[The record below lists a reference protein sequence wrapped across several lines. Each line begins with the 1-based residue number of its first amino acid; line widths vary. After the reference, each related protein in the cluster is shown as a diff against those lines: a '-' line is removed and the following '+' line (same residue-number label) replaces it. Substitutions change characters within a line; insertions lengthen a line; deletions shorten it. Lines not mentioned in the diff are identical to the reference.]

1 VSQQPRQVV
10 GRRISHYQILSLIG
24 AGGMGEV
31 YIAQDTRLGRKV
43 ALKLLPAEFTEDPE
57 RARRFEREARA
68 ASALNHPNI
77 ITIYDIEQVDG
88 LHFIVTE
95 YVEGQ
100 TLRNLM
106 PATRVSMA
114 EALEIAVQVA
124 GALAAAHRA
133 GIVHRDIKP
142 ENIMLREDGVVK
154 VVDFGLA
161 KLAEQQT
168 PALDS
173 EAPTIF
179 TTDPGT
185 IMGSVSYMSPEQTR
199 GKPVDTRSDIFSLG
213 VVIYEMVAGSSPFE
227 GETPSDVI
235 ASILRTEPLPL
246 AHYSPDIPAELE
258 RIVAKALAKDK
269 EERYQTAQDLLI
281 DLKRLKQ
288 PQKIEAQMQ
297 RSASPNS
304 GMDSSMTGGGE
315 AAANLEGAGGI
326 RQVSVART
334 VLSAEYMAGAIKRHK
349 IRAALVLA
357 LLAFIVAAI
366 VYHALQTSDA
376 AIDSIAVLPLV
387 NMGSDPNAE
396 YLSEGIAD
404 GIANSLAQL
413 PGLRVVPLSKVSRY
427 KDREADPQE
436 VGHKLGVRSV
446 LVWRIAQRGDG
457 LNIRTELVDVAN
469 VSRLWGQQ
477 YDLKLSDLLSV
488 QEEISRKISER
499 LGLSLTG
506 EQQRRLTRRYTE
518 NTEAYQLYLQG
529 RYQWNRRSDEGLKKG
544 IEYFKQA
551 IDLDPNY
558 GLAYAGLA
566 DCYNLLGVADVAGTL
581 APREAF
587 PKAKVAALK
596 ALEIDD
602 ALAEAHNSLA
612 FVRFWFEWDWP
623 GAEREFKRAIE
634 LNPNYATT
642 RHWHAIYLM
651 TVGRNEEAIAEMR
664 RAQELEPLSLIINT
678 NLGWAF
684 YYARQY
690 DQAIEQYKRTLE
702 MDADF
707 ANARLRLGE
716 AYEQKGM
723 YEDAA
728 TEYQKAVTLSRWNQR
743 MVGSLGHAYAAS
755 QKKDEARKVV
765 QELKEN
771 SKVRY
776 VSPITIALVYVSLGQ
791 KDEALA
797 WLERGYEERESG
809 MMLRNPQFDSL
820 RSDPRFDTLVRKI
833 GLTP

>member
-114 EALEIAVQVA
+114 EALEIAIQVA

-304 GMDSSMTGGGE
+304 GIDSSMTGGGE

-326 RQVSVART
+326 GQVSVAGT
-334 VLSAEYMAGAIKRHK
+334 VLSAEYLAGAIKRHK

-357 LLAFIVAAI
+357 VLALIVAVI

-427 KDREADPQE
+427 KDREVDPQE

-551 IDLDPNY
+551 IDLDPSY

-566 DCYNLLGVADVAGTL
+566 DCYNLLGVPDVAGTL

-623 GAEREFKRAIE
+623 GADREFKRAIE

-820 RSDPRFDTLVRKI
+820 RSDPRFDTLMRKI
-833 GLTP
+833 GLPP

>member
-114 EALEIAVQVA
+114 EALEIAIQVA

-168 PALDS
+168 PTLDS

-304 GMDSSMTGGGE
+304 GIDSSMTGGGE

-326 RQVSVART
+326 GQVSVAGT
-334 VLSAEYMAGAIKRHK
+334 VLSAEYLAGAIKRHK

-357 LLAFIVAAI
+357 VLALIVAVI

-427 KDREADPQE
+427 KDREVDPQE

-551 IDLDPNY
+551 IDLDPSY

-566 DCYNLLGVADVAGTL
+566 DCYNLLGVPDVAGTL

-623 GAEREFKRAIE
+623 GADREFKRAIE

-684 YYARQY
+684 YNARQY
-690 DQAIEQYKRTLE
+690 DQAIEQYQRTLE

-776 VSPITIALVYVSLGQ
+776 VSPITIALVYVGLGQ

-820 RSDPRFDTLVRKI
+820 RSDPRFDTLMRKI
-833 GLTP
+833 GLPP